1 MDLSTYC
8 KALPKIE
15 LHAHLN
21 GSVGTETLRKLQKI
35 QNNPVNDQLISEIK
49 NFKTLKECFRVF
61 KIVHDL
67 TDTIEAV
74 YLATCDVIKDFH
86 DDNVIYL
93 ELRTTPRA
101 VNGKMTKNE
110 YIKTIIKAIEDT
122 SKVLSGIIVKLLI
135 SVDRKQGSLNADENI
150 KLAIKFHEEYPKCV
164 VGIDLSG
171 DPEEGEACIKL
182 FQDCRKVGLK
192 IAAHCAEVPNE
203 NEIVDILN
211 FKPNR
216 LGHGTCIHKN
226 LGGSDELY
234 NKLLSSKIPVEL
246 CLTSNVK
253 CATVPSYSE
262 HHLGYLLKDK
272 HPICLGTD
280 DKAVFNVT
288 LSGEYELAAKYF
300 SLSNKDLLDL
310 SMNAVEYCFAND
322 EEKTFLKNKI
332 NKFGFDNLY

>member
-216 LGHGTCIHKN
+216 LGH
-226 LGGSDELY
+226 
-234 NKLLSSKIPVEL
+234 EL